1 MFFVELKE
9 ANVEDED
16 DEINK
21 SIKEIHQSAQKLSDN
36 IEKLSHDHE
45 KFVNKENMLSF
56 SPVIPSN
63 DDREANDAITGETSE
78 DAVDPIRFECKV
90 RSSTLKSNFTDDFD
104 TPPETPEFIPGSGS
118 TSLNSTLSRSNFEIN
133 NGDLEAV
140 DSSPERINCE
150 DGTNGKHSSLTMIR
164 YQDNSSDDNSNDE
177 TPPKPPPRPKRKSRM
192 KIKNLSLDERGASQ
206 DYPHQNDILFR
217 TDSALQLRKE
227 NNFLKGNISVLIISA
242 GGLRQQWKPR
252 WGVYDKSQCKLRF
265 YKNNFEEDVIGETDV
280 LSATFTY
287 DLENDQ
293 NGQFKICTKDEEQT
307 IDVGNAE
314 NRLYWLQ
321 QLQKAR
327 REFTQTTSS
336 HHNLSARTS
345 VGLLKEK
352 APDESSKES
361 SPFKDI
367 FATMERPPEISTPRS
382 ADFYGKK
389 SFFQNF
395 TRKASFKLVRSSSDR
410 TPSPTSMEP
419 RSPPPSKPFASPT
432 HSQGFQALSK
442 IRKSLR
448 EKRPPLG
455 PRKATFE
462 DVSRELET
470 VKDDLQASQDDA
482 SASKEVISVLR
493 KQIQKLQKEKETLS
507 AMKPE
512 LAEGQ
517 LIDILREKDEQ
528 IVELESSLRERDKE
542 KENLDEKMS
551 KLDQDAA
558 AYLQLIEVK
567 DQSIVRL
574 SNQLHELE
582 LSAKID
588 QASPPV
594 NGTFFYAEKV
604 TVGTQS
610 DVDKEKETLQDTV
623 TAFLMQNKFLN
634 KEVLELNQLRQQA
647 IDREQKLFIEA
658 SDWEAK
664 FYQIQSKYLLLLN
677 ELHNPQVMVSASRQE
692 MVGHLLKDIVESSE
706 KPSLSSQNPKYDR
719 FGFKIDE
726 DGSLEEKAERLRRL
740 TQENLEETELSLEE
754 VESRWDSVVSTLSKP
769 VHFTVTLDMK
779 NLIRRG
785 IPINLKGTV
794 WKAIV
799 DNRIRGSME
808 RPQPDYYQALLSN
821 YNPGLTLSPAAK
833 QIELDLLRTL
843 PSNKHYDSPHASGI
857 PKLRRVLLAYS
868 LHNPEI
874 EYCQGFNR
882 IAAIALLFLNE
893 EDAFW
898 CLVYIV
904 EVVMPQSYYSKQLIG
919 AQIDQAVFKELVT
932 EKLPSLATHLE
943 NHGVDPALFSL
954 NWFLCLF
961 VDTLPVATYLH
972 IWDSLLFEGSKVLF
986 RYALAILKSL
996 EEKLLRQNDYM
1007 SIFSTFR
1014 TEVESLSDIKK
1025 LTQIAFHDLNPFP
1038 LRTINNKRE
1047 THQKILKAQMES
1059 LEVIRRDYRKNS
1071 FASKAPSP
1079 CYVQS
1084 DEDEGV

>member
-9 ANVEDED
+9 AEVVDEDD

-36 IEKLSHDHE
+36 IEKLSNDHE
-45 KFVNKENMLSF
+45 KFVQKENMLSF
-56 SPVIPSN
+56 SAETKNSC
-63 DDREANDAITGETSE
+63 DEDAIPKESGDGEGIIF
-78 DAVDPIRFECKV
+78 DCKV

-104 TPPETPEFIPGSGS
+104 TPPETPDFMLDSGS

-133 NGDLEAV
+133 NEDLVAV
-140 DSSPERINCE
+140 DCLPERLNAEVLSNGNDSINATQNYHE
-150 DGTNGKHSSLTMIR
+150 
-164 YQDNSSDDNSNDE
+164 NSSDCNSIEDA
-177 TPPKPPPRPKRKSRM
+177 PPKPPPRPKRKSRM
-192 KIKNLSLDERGASQ
+192 KIKNLSLDEKRSAQ
-206 DYPHQNDILFR
+206 DLPHQNDILFR
-217 TDSALQLRKE
+217 TNSTLQLRKE
-227 NNFLKGNISVLIISA
+227 KNFLKGNISVLLISA

-252 WGVYDKSQCKLRF
+252 WGVYDKNQCKLRF
-265 YKNNFEEDVIGETDV
+265 YKSDCEKDIVGEIDV

-293 NGQFKICTKDEEQT
+293 NGQFKICTKSEEQT
-307 IDVGNAE
+307 IDVGTAE

-321 QLQKAR
+321 QLQKGR
-327 REFTQTTSS
+327 REFTQNSS
-336 HHNLSARTS
+336 TCHNLSARS
-345 VGLLKEK
+345 SIGLLKEK

-367 FATMERPPEISTPRS
+367 FATMERPPDISTPRS
-382 ADFYGKK
+382 ADFYSKK

-410 TPSPTSMEP
+410 TPSPTRMETK
-419 RSPPPSKPFASPT
+419 SPPPSKPFSSPT

-448 EKRPPLG
+448 DKRPPLG

-470 VKDDLQASQDDA
+470 VKDDLQATQDDA

-507 AMKPE
+507 AMQPE

-528 IVELESSLRERDKE
+528 IVELESSVREREKE
-542 KENLDEKMS
+542 KEMMDEKVS
-551 KLDQDAA
+551 KLEQDAA

-582 LSAKID
+582 LSVKIE

-594 NGTFFYAEKV
+594 TGSFCYTEKV
-604 TVGTQS
+604 TVGTQC
-610 DVDKEKETLQDTV
+610 DLDKEKETLQDTV
-623 TAFLMQNKFLN
+623 TAFQMQNKFLN

-677 ELHNPQVMVSASRQE
+677 ELHNPQVMVSATRQE

-706 KPSLSSQNPKYDR
+706 KPTLSSQNPKYDR

-740 TQENLEETELSLEE
+740 TQENLEEAELSFEE
-754 VESRWDSVVSTLSKP
+754 VESRWVSVVSTLSKP

-779 NLIRRG
+779 NLIRQG
-785 IPINLKGTV
+785 IPINQKGTV

-843 PSNKHYDSPHASGI
+843 PSNKHYDGPHASGI

-904 EVVMPQSYYSKQLIG
+904 EVVMPHSYYSKQLIG
-919 AQIDQAVFKELVT
+919 AQIDQEVFKELVS
-932 EKLPSLATHLE
+932 EKLPNLSLHLE

-972 IWDSLLFEGSKVLF
+972 IWDALLFEGSKVLF
-986 RYALAILKSL
+986 RYALAILKYI

-1014 TEVESLSDIKK
+1014 TEVESLSDVKR

-1038 LRTINNKRE
+1038 LRSINNKRE
-1047 THQKILKAQMES
+1047 HHQKILKAQMES

-1071 FASKAPSP
+1071 LASKASSP

-1084 DEDEGV
+1084 DEDEGM

>member
-9 ANVEDED
+9 AEVEDEDD

-36 IEKLSHDHE
+36 IEKLSNDHE
-45 KFVNKENMLSF
+45 KFVLKENMLSF
-56 SPVIPSN
+56 SPLTKNCSN
-63 DDREANDAITGETSE
+63 EDAIPKESGDGEGIIF
-78 DAVDPIRFECKV
+78 DCKV

-104 TPPETPEFIPGSGS
+104 TPPETPDFMLESGS

-133 NGDLEAV
+133 NEDLADV
-140 DSSPERINCE
+140 DCLPERLNAE
-150 DGTNGKHSSLTMIR
+150 VLSNGSNSIDAMQN
-164 YQDNSSDDNSNDE
+164 YQENSSDCNSNEDV
-177 TPPKPPPRPKRKSRM
+177 PPKPPPRPKRKSRM
-192 KIKNLSLDERGASQ
+192 KIKNLSLEENRSSQ
-206 DYPHQNDILFR
+206 DLCHQNDILFR
-217 TDSALQLRKE
+217 TDSTLLLRKE
-227 NNFLKGNISVLIISA
+227 KNFLKGNISVLIISA

-252 WGVYDKSQCKLRF
+252 WGVYDKNQCKLRF
-265 YKNNFEEDVIGETDV
+265 YKSDFEKDIVGEIDV

-321 QLQKAR
+321 QLQKGR
-327 REFTQTTSS
+327 REFTQNSS
-336 HHNLSARTS
+336 GHHNLSARS
-345 VGLLKEK
+345 SIGLLKEK
-352 APDESSKES
+352 DPDESSKES

-367 FATMERPPEISTPRS
+367 FATMERPPDISTPRS
-382 ADFYGKK
+382 ADFYSKK

-410 TPSPTSMEP
+410 TPSPTRMEP
-419 RSPPPSKPFASPT
+419 KSPPPSKPFSSPT

-448 EKRPPLG
+448 DKRPPLG

-470 VKDDLQASQDDA
+470 VKDDLQATQDDA

-517 LIDILREKDEQ
+517 LIEILREKDEQ
-528 IVELESSLRERDKE
+528 IVELESSVREREKE
-542 KENLDEKMS
+542 KEIIDEKVS
-551 KLDQDAA
+551 KLEQDAA

-582 LSAKID
+582 LSVKIE

-594 NGTFFYAEKV
+594 NGTFCYTEKV
-604 TVGTQS
+604 TVGTQCDS
-610 DVDKEKETLQDTV
+610 DKEKETLQDTV
-623 TAFLMQNKFLN
+623 TAFQMQNKFLN

-677 ELHNPQVMVSASRQE
+677 ELHNPQVMVSATRQE

-706 KPSLSSQNPKYDR
+706 KPTLSSQNPKYDR

-740 TQENLEETELSLEE
+740 TQENLEETDLSLEE
-754 VESRWDSVVSTLSKP
+754 VESRWVSVVSTLSKP

-779 NLIRRG
+779 NLIRQG
-785 IPINLKGTV
+785 IPINQKGTV

-843 PSNKHYDSPHASGI
+843 PSNKHYDGPHASGI

-919 AQIDQAVFKELVT
+919 AQIDQEVFKELVS
-932 EKLPSLATHLE
+932 EKLPNLSLHLE

-972 IWDSLLFEGSKVLF
+972 IWDALLFEGSKVMF
-986 RYALAILKSL
+986 RYALAILKSI
-996 EEKLLRQNDYM
+996 EDKLLRQNDYM

-1014 TEVESLSDIKK
+1014 TEVESLSDVKR

-1038 LRTINNKRE
+1038 LRSINNKRE
-1047 THQKILKAQMES
+1047 HHQKILKAQMES

-1071 FASKAPSP
+1071 LASKASSP

-1084 DEDEGV
+1084 DEEETM